1 MSLLLHKANKG
12 LDIMIALHE
21 SEKIVPII
29 DRSYPLSEVADAMKY
44 FSEGDAKGKIVIMMG
59 DDS

>member
-1 MSLLLHKANKG
+1 MSLLLHKVNKG
-12 LDIMIALHE
+12 LNIMITLHE
-21 SEKIVPII
+21 PGKFLPMI
-29 DRSYPLSEVADAMKY
+29 DRSYPLSEVVDAMHC

>member
-12 LDIMIALHE
+12 LNIMVALYE
-21 SEKIVPII
+21 SGKFLPMI
-29 DRSYPLSEVADAMKY
+29 DRSYPLSEVVDAMHC
-44 FSEGDAKGKIVIMMG
+44 FSERHAKGKFAIAMV